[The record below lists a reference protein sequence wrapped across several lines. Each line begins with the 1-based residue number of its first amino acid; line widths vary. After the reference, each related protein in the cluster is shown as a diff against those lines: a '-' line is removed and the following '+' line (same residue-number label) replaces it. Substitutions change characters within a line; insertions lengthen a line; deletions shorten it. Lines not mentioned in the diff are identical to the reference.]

1 EAISPEFYQP
11 YAQAPWPFMAIVMK
25 TPMAANAATAAL
37 DHVLASIDPELPT
50 PAVRPMQELISR
62 SLSMDRFEMVGL
74 VAFAGV
80 GLALAVIGLYG
91 VMSYVVSRRT
101 REMGLRIA
109 LGASPSSIVQLVMV
123 DGLRLTAAGVAV
135 GLLGSVA
142 AARVIQSWLFGVRT
156 SDPLTLV
163 SVAGVLLATAA
174 FACYIPARRAMSVD
188 PMTALRTE

>member
-1 EAISPEFYQP
+1 
-11 YAQAPWPFMAIVMK
+11 
-25 TPMAANAATAAL
+25 
-37 DHVLASIDPELPT
+37 
-50 PAVRPMQELISR
+50 
-62 SLSMDRFEMVGL
+62 
-74 VAFAGV
+74 
-80 GLALAVIGLYG
+80 
-91 VMSYVVSRRT
+91 
-101 REMGLRIA
+101 MGLRIA